1 MLFRS
6 LDLWTAEA
14 LQDPKSSEHGTRLIA
29 AYCQIVG
36 KEPKNLTEVKA
47 WARENEVRVVLGS
60 QVDPTQTALGDAS

>member
-1 MLFRS
+1 MFPTLVIHSKNAEPVEVECTS

-36 KEPKNLTEVKA
+36 KIGRAHV
-47 WARENEVRVVLGS
+47 
-60 QVDPTQTALGDAS
+60 